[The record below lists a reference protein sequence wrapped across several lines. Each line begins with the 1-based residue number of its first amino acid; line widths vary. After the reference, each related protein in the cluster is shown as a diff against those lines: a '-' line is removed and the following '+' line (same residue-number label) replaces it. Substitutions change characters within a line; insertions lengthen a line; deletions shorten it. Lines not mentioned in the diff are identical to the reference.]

1 MVQRDRG
8 LAAAERRAGEVI
20 DRFGLT
26 GPPVP
31 LVNICRALG
40 LTVRERPF
48 DYVAGLFVNDDVFPV
63 IIVNA
68 RQRRVRQRFTIAHEL
83 GHYFLGHGQKSF
95 AEPGG
100 EDGQERDAERFAAC
114 LLMPATWVRRYW
126 EAYAANRENR
136 LSILAELFDVSSA
149 ALKRRVKELGLR
161 GSPRMEI

>member
-1 MVQRDRG
+1 MAQRDKR
-8 LAAAERRAGEVI
+8 LTAAERRAGEVI
-20 DRFGLT
+20 DRFGLI

-31 LVNICRALG
+31 LTDICRVLG
-40 LTVRERPF
+40 LTVRMRPF
-48 DYVAGLFVNDDVFPV
+48 EYVAGVFINDDVFPV
-63 IIVNA
+63 IVVNS
-68 RQRRVRQRFTIAHEL
+68 RERHVRQRFTIAHEL

-100 EDGQERDAERFAAC
+100 KGCQERDAERFAAC
-114 LLMPATWVRRYW
+114 LLMPRAWVLRYW

-161 GSPRMEI
+161 DSARVKI